1 MSRKLLVTDGTR
13 ERELQLVG
21 RIVVGRDP
29 SCDVSHDHSLLS
41 RRHAEFV
48 TAGELVVVR
57 DLGSRNGVFVNG
69 TKTAEQSLK
78 PGDIVQIGP
87 LKAQYVMDRVPLSIA
102 PEDHDADRTSVIRGV
117 PIARAERPAAFADAF
132 PSEAASVAFAAEAG
146 EDEDATR
153 LIAPKRPVDTDAT
166 RLISAPPT
174 PTATPI
180 PTPASVAPPFAPAPV
195 NVSARQ
201 AAVIAAPES
210 SRTFVFLQ
218 LLLLGVLVLG
228 ATTFSFRADA
238 AGPTLRTF
246 LVPVIVLAVG
256 AYLISGILD
265 RRFTASRPQSGR
277 DQS

>member
-21 RIVVGRDP
+21 RTVVGRDP
-29 SCDVSHDHSLLS
+29 ACDVSHDHSLLS

-87 LKAQYVMDRVPLSIA
+87 LRAQYVLDRVPLSIA
-102 PEDHDADRTSVIRGV
+102 PDDHDADRTSVRRG
-117 PIARAERPAAFADAF
+117 APAAAASKQADAAAAF
-132 PSEAASVAFAAEAG
+132 PSEADEANG
-146 EDEDATR
+146 DEDATR
-153 LIAPKRPVDTDAT
+153 LIAPPNLEVDSDAT
-166 RLISAPPT
+166 RLISSPPT
-174 PTATPI
+174 PTPMPI
-180 PTPASVAPPFAPAPV
+180 SSAAPAPLPFAPAPGPITLP
-195 NVSARQ
+195 ARS

-210 SRTFVFLQ
+210 SRTFFFLQ

-238 AGPTLRTF
+238 AGPTLKTF

-265 RRFTASRPQSGR
+265 RRFTALRAQSGR
-277 DQS
+277 DQR